1 MRALWRWVRSQFSG
15 HIQVRLTGYFLLI
28 LLPLVV
34 ISLFAVERS
43 RDLLYQQAVE
53 RSQLALSSSMDY
65 IDLTLQNIEELSA
78 LIATDPAVV
87 QQLNKT
93 GKELPPESIVE
104 FSRMLKQLSNM
115 NAVNHIVSQITVYHH
130 ASHMMISTN
139 FGGRRLTSEPM
150 QEWMVQTAR
159 EKGTAIRYVM
169 PDESVSGT
177 AFGSVISTDSI
188 SLVRSMDLY
197 NVNRQPNV
205 LMITLNKSRLLG
217 VIKSQLP
224 SPQAKIY
231 LHTETGRVVAG
242 TGEAAA
248 DGGLPAISGKEMAV
262 TVDSGYSNWHLTMM
276 QPEAELYRETDKLRA
291 FTYVIIA
298 VSVLLAVGISW
309 VVYSGIASPVHKLAV
324 GMKQLSAGNLNIR
337 LANRQKDEFGYLTEA
352 FNRMVAYQR
361 HLIEDHYEQELE
373 LLKTELKFLQ
383 SQINPHFL
391 YNTLD
396 SIYWSAQN
404 YEATEISEM
413 VLNLSRF
420 FRLSLNKGREV
431 FTLQE
436 NMEHLHYYIRIQQ
449 IRFLDNFRVEYRLQ
463 EETKN
468 VPMLKLL
475 LQPLV
480 ENAILHGM
488 EDRASGGLLVISSWI
503 EGGSRLN
510 IRVEDNGPGIEPERL
525 AYMRHELE
533 KAGRLDYRI
542 KREEEV
548 RDLFGLRNVI
558 ARMKLYYGKG
568 AELVIDS
575 VEGQGTFVTVSLPL
589 DRCGSDLRPMAE
601 ELNPAQ
607 EGLTGG

>member
-1 MRALWRWVRSQFSG
+1 MTALWRWVRSQFSG

-43 RDLLYQQAVE
+43 RDLLYNQAVE

-65 IDLTLQNIEELSA
+65 IDLTLQNIEELSTI
-78 LIATDPAVV
+78 IATDPAFV
-87 QQLNKT
+87 QLLNKT
-93 GKELPPESIVE
+93 GKDLPPESIVE

-115 NAVNHIVSQITVYHH
+115 NAVNHIVSQLAVYHH
-130 ASHMMISTN
+130 PSHMMISTN
-139 FGGRRLTSEPM
+139 FGGRRLTSEAV
-150 QEWMVQTAR
+150 QEWMVLTAR
-159 EKGTAIRYVM
+159 EKGTAIRYVL
-169 PDESVSGT
+169 PDESIGGT
-177 AFGSVISTDSI
+177 TFGSAISTDSI

-197 NVNRQPNV
+197 NANRQPNV
-205 LMITLNKSRLLG
+205 LMITLNKNRLLN

-224 SPQAKIY
+224 SPQANIY

-242 TGEAAA
+242 TGPTTPE
-248 DGGLPAISGKEMAV
+248 GSLPAISGKELSV
-262 TVDSGYSNWHLTMM
+262 TVDSAYSKWHLTLM
-276 QPEAELYRETDKLRA
+276 QPKAELYRETDKLRM
-291 FTYVIIA
+291 FTYIIIA

-309 VVYSGIASPVHKLAV
+309 VVYSGIASPVHKLAG
-324 GMKQLSAGNLNIR
+324 GMKQLAGGNLNVR

-352 FNRMVAYQR
+352 FNQMVAYQR
-361 HLIEDHYEQELE
+361 HLIEDHYEQELR

-404 YEATEISEM
+404 YEASEISEM

-420 FRLSLNKGREV
+420 FRLSLNKGHEV

-449 IRFLDNFRVEYRLQ
+449 IRFLDNFRVDYRLQ
-463 EETKN
+463 EDTKGIP
-468 VPMLKLL
+468 VLKLL

-488 EDRASGGLLVISSWI
+488 EDKASGGLLVISSWV
-503 EGGSRLN
+503 EGGTRLL
-510 IRVEDNGPGIEPERL
+510 IRVDDNGPGMSAERL
-525 AYMRHELE
+525 AYLRHELE
-533 KAGRLDYRI
+533 QAGRRDYRVKDEQEI
-542 KREEEV
+542 
-548 RDLFGLRNVI
+548 RDLFGLRNI
-558 ARMKLYYGKG
+558 TARMKLYYGKE
-568 AELVIDS
+568 AELMMDS
-575 VEGQGTFVTVSLPL
+575 TEGQGTSVTVSLPL
-589 DRCGSDLRPMAE
+589 ARCRNDLQITAE
-601 ELNPAQ
+601 EWKLQP
-607 EGLTGG
+607 GDMPGG